1 MLKERSLMIAMD
13 EETLKKHVDAL
24 STDGTVANHFKT
36 KLGLQL
42 SLAPSNKLLDSISKE
57 EAEKGTHLKIV
68 KHLDKNDPS
77 TFIIQPTPWHYSFFG
92 IMKLDKSPT
101 LSPFSL
107 DPKGPQSFPK
117 IKF

>member
-1 MLKERSLMIAMD
+1 MAWDPSASPAAHPDFVNTRLGDTPESVRGSEYYKGFLKGNNIGQQRA
-13 EETLKKHVDAL
+13 
-24 STDGTVANHFKT
+24 
-36 KLGLQL
+36 LGLL
-42 SLAPSNKLLDSISKE
+42 SKE
-57 EAEKGTHLKIV
+57 EAEKETHLKIV

-92 IMKLDKSPT
+92 IMKLDTSPT